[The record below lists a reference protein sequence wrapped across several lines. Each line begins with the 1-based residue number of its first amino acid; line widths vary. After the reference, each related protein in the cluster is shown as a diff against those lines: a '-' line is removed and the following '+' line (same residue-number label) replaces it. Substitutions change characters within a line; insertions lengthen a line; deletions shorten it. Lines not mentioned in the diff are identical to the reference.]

1 MAQRCMAQKVW
12 WNMGSQ
18 DSRLTGCDVTVLKGR
33 VWRPRCETCWTTRRF
48 LLMLLLG
55 LPPLAAPAVL
65 SLFVA
70 VDRSARHPGYLSL
83 RGGSGG
89 VTPLVDR
96 TSSAAHTTAISA
108 IHSADTGVERAGTAT
123 TDRNPTTSI
132 RTTNTAPQATSN
144 LEQGTLSQESSA
156 AGQQMPMADDRTA
169 GAAGVEPLPPMQSGK
184 PTAVPR
190 PAPAVLRLGR
200 RKGLIRALKKGFG
213 FIRMQALEGEPSP
226 TDVFFDYADQDATR
240 VKMVH
245 PGASVLF
252 VLNHGP
258 KNMLRAYGVTLEGG
272 GLDDETRNLSLAL
285 RQVSVSFSLF
295 LCLCVCHGRAA
306 ARGFS
311 LPVGEYR
318 VGVGEGW
325 LGSVRVGYGQLRVDY
340 GWLVSDRP

>member
-1 MAQRCMAQKVW
+1 
-12 WNMGSQ
+12 MGPQ
-18 DSRLTGCDVTVLKGR
+18 DSRLTGCDVTVLKER
-33 VWRPRCETCWTTRRF
+33 VWWPRCATCWTTRRF
-48 LLMLLLG
+48 LLLLLFG

-65 SLFVA
+65 SLFA
-70 VDRSARHPGYLSL
+70 AMDRSARHPGYLSL

-96 TSSAAHTTAISA
+96 TSSAAHTTAISV
-108 IHSADTGVERAGTAT
+108 IHTADTGVERAGTAT
-123 TDRNPTTSI
+123 ADRNPTHSI
-132 RTTNTAPQATSN
+132 HTTNTAPQATSN

-156 AGQQMPMADDRTA
+156 AGQQMPTSDHPTA
-169 GAAGVEPLPPMQSGK
+169 GAAGLEPLLPMQSAM
-184 PTAVPR
+184 PTAIPR
-190 PAPAVLRLGR
+190 PVPAVLRLGQ

-285 RQVSVSFSLF
+285 RRVSVSFSLF
-295 LCLCVCHGRAA
+295 LCLCVCHGRTA
-306 ARGFS
+306 ARVFS

-318 VGVGEGW
+318 VGVWEV
-325 LGSVRVGYGQLRVDY
+325 L
-340 GWLVSDRP
+340 LVSFRLG